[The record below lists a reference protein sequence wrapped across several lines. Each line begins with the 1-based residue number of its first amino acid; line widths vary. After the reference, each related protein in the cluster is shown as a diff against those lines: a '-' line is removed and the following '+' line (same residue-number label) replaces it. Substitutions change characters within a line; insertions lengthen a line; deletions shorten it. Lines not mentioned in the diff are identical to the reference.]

1 MLMSDRGVRRLAV
14 VTLAVVGV
22 GLMGCPSQQTV
33 TVKPPPPPAPAP
45 APLAVITP
53 PKPAGP
59 AAPVTEELGRSVMGR
74 PIEATIFEGTRGCIL
89 ILGSIHGDEP
99 LAGELVERLADY
111 LKAHP
116 EARSGRTIV
125 LIPHANPDGLAAGT
139 RWNARGVDVNRNFP
153 TSNFSSE
160 SRHGSEPLSEPETGA
175 LVAAIARFQ
184 PSCVISV
191 HSPLNCIDPD
201 GGKASSALARE
212 MALYSPLPV
221 KVLPALP
228 GSLGSYAGNELHL
241 KMITYELDR
250 KDLPGWNSAGYL
262 DRHLKPLLVAV
273 EKCSSASSS
282 SARTVD
288 QPVRRGSTGSTMG
301 Y

>member
-1 MLMSDRGVRRLAV
+1 MPESGVRRLAGV
-14 VTLAVVGV
+14 VLTVVAIGLA
-22 GLMGCPSQQTV
+22 GCASHRPLPP
-33 TVKPPPPPAPAP
+33 KLPPPPVP
-45 APLAVITP
+45 APLQPTVILP
-53 PKPAGP
+53 PKAAGP
-59 AAPVTEELGRSVMGR
+59 GALVTVELGRSVLGR
-74 PIEATIFEGTRGCIL
+74 PIEATVFEGTRGCIL
-89 ILGSIHGDEP
+89 ILGAIHGDEP
-99 LAGELVERLADY
+99 LAGELVERMASY

-116 EARSGRTIV
+116 EARAGRTIV

-153 TSNFSSE
+153 TRNFTPDY
-160 SRHGSEPLSEPETGA
+160 RHGSEPLSEPESGA
-175 LVAAIARFQ
+175 LVAAIARYQ

-191 HSPLNCIDPD
+191 HSPLSCIDPD

-212 MALYSPLPV
+212 MALYSPLPI
-221 KVLPALP
+221 KLLPALP
-228 GSLGSYAGNELHL
+228 GSLGSYAGNELNL

-273 EKCSSASSS
+273 EKCGAGTASSQ
-282 SARTVD
+282 RTVD
-288 QPVRRGSTGSTMG
+288 KPVRRGPTGNGTG